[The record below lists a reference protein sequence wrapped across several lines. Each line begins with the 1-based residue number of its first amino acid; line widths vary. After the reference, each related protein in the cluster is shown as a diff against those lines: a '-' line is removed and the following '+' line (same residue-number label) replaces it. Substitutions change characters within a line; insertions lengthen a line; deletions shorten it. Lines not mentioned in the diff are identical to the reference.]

1 MPKSYIKEIIPGGKR
16 YRALLRRKKS
26 RCSFKTATQAEEY
39 AVAWMIRYQRLE
51 KAAAEFREFQ
61 AELARYQMEEGRL
74 DDAAEEESYYDG
86 FVDPATQAELDYEDE
101 LTLSDPDTDCNEEIG

>member
-26 RCSFKTATQAEEY
+26 GCSFKTATQAEEY

-51 KAAAEFREFQ
+51 KAAAEFREFK
-61 AELARYQMEEGRL
+61 AELARHLTERL
-74 DDAAEEESYYDG
+74 DDAAEEEAYYDG
-86 FVDPATQAELDYEDE
+86 FVDPIDQAEQDTDDEEDE
-101 LTLSDPDTDCNEEIG
+101 CTREDEE